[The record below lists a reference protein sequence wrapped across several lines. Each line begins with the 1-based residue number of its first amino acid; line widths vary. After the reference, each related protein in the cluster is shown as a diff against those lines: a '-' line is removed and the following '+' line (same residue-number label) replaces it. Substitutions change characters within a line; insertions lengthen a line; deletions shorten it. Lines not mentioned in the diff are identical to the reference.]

1 MKVDRL
7 LNTKEI
13 AAYLGVSLATI
24 YRLREKGMP
33 VIKIANSAR
42 YDVKEV
48 MEWIREQD
56 KEEKTNEWKAIERSK
71 MVQRKVYIEL

>member
-42 YDVKEV
+42 YDVEEV
-48 MEWIREQD
+48 MRWVKEQD
-56 KEEKTNEWKAIERSK
+56 KEGDK
-71 MVQRKVYIEL
+71 